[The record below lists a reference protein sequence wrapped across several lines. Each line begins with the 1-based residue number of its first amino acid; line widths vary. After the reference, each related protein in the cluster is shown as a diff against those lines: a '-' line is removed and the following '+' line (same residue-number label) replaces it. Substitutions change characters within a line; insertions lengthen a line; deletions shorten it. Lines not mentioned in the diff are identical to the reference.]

1 LLDIIS
7 LEKSQVSITENGLYV
22 PGERLLVEDYSFS
35 IRADQ
40 ESPRILP
47 SEIDHM
53 RILQYAALLQHL
65 RHTALN
71 MTPIKDVST
80 KQHNALAYAAFK
92 DCIPESHALMGCQCI
107 RSEMNSKVVPI
118 PVQKAILAGK
128 LDVARVLLFG
138 KDPLTS
144 NVQRRLYHSILS
156 SKHVNQVDVTDPSIQ
171 QAVQAEDGE
180 AVNLICHEKYP
191 VASAARRNNW
201 DIVHRLIAYGFD
213 PNQGP
218 SFMERPL
225 PASIMC
231 GQLEEAEYLLRNH
244 ATRDLGDQFY
254 PLRDAII
261 RRNVA
266 DAQAVLKRPRFLR
279 VSSVE
284 TKRQTLQRNFLEV
297 YRVFQSGSQT
307 RGVSQEFKDFGASFD
322 NHRFMWR
329 KGMTAIRRLMKNRS
343 PKSFQQVIG
352 LLCVASAMRE
362 SFSSHETFGSYDLF
376 IEDLDRW
383 KHFAVLPHQQQL
395 FDEIALSIWGKRESS
410 TRIPDLL
417 EDQQEVRNRLFE
429 SVQKLVERFAED
441 STSPLHLLDNVDE
454 FWDYDGTSDSTSIR
468 LFQPKRSHKDDL
480 VSGNTI
486 QDTSSPDLTAHGPVP
501 SMKDPREYSDWEPGI
516 IAFVMMGAIFACII
530 SFMFGIPGS
539 NPLYFMLTNSF
550 AALHTGTFFVTTS
563 PGDIPTLLNNSYW
576 TVVYQSLAK
585 LPFFGFE
592 SAYLEA
598 GEHFITGRFR
608 SLEDI
613 RTFICGQVSCLV
625 FPIFED

>member
-1 LLDIIS
+1 MILGQ
-7 LEKSQVSITENGLYV
+7 LEIVSIFGIPHSTANLCLSNPSGSCCHDVLRDCYPENKELH
-22 PGERLLVEDYSFS
+22 RLL
-35 IRADQ
+35 
-40 ESPRILP
+40 
-47 SEIDHM
+47 
-53 RILQYAALLQHL
+53 
-65 RHTALN
+65 
-71 MTPIKDVST
+71 
-80 KQHNALAYAAFK
+80 
-92 DCIPESHALMGCQCI
+92 
-107 RSEMNSKVVPI
+107 
-118 PVQKAILAGK
+118 
-128 LDVARVLLFG
+128 
-138 KDPLTS
+138 
-144 NVQRRLYHSILS
+144 RLYHIMES
-156 SKHVNQVDVTDPSIQ
+156 SNYENQVDITDPSIQ

-180 AVNLICHEKYP
+180 AVSLICHEKYP

-201 DIVHRLIAYGFD
+201 DIVRRLVAYGFD

-218 SFMERPL
+218 SFMARPL
-225 PASIMC
+225 PVSIMC
-231 GQLEEAEYLLRNH
+231 GQLEEAEYLLRNL

-279 VSSVE
+279 ISSAE

-297 YRVFQSGSQT
+297 YKVFQNANQN
-307 RGVSQEFKDFGASFD
+307 RGVSQEFKDFRASFD
-322 NHRFMWR
+322 NHRSMWR
-329 KGMTAIRRLMKNRS
+329 KGMTGIRRLIKNRS

-362 SFSSHETFGSYDLF
+362 SLSSHETFGSYDLF

-383 KHFAVLPHQQQL
+383 KHFAVLPNQQKL
-395 FDEIALSIWGKRESS
+395 FDQIALSVWGKRESL
-410 TRIPDLL
+410 TRIPNLL
-417 EDQQEVRNRLFE
+417 EDQQEDRNRLFE
-429 SVQKLVERFAED
+429 SMQKLVERFTED
-441 STSPLHLLDNVDE
+441 STSPLNLLDNVDE
-454 FWDYDGTSDSTSIR
+454 FWDYDGSFHSTSIR
-468 LFQPKRSHKDDL
+468 LFQPKMSHNENL
-480 VSGNTI
+480 VSGNKI
-486 QDTSSPDLTAHGPVP
+486 QDTSSADLTAHGPVP
-501 SMKDPREYSDWEPGI
+501 SMKDPSEYPDWEPGI

-530 SFMFGIPGS
+530 SFIFGTPS
-539 NPLYFMLTNSF
+539 SKPPLLLLTNDF
-550 AALHTGTFFVTTS
+550 AALHTRTFFFTTS